1 MVAVVCGCGDR
12 HALHRIVGGM
22 AGYNLLAE
30 SSGLVLGE
38 RVDAVCETALALVGL
53 LFQLA
58 GTRMGLGMTT
68 LPVG

>member
-1 MVAVVCGCGDR
+1 
-12 HALHRIVGGM
+12 M

-38 RVDAVCETALALVGL
+38 RVDAVRETALALVGL